1 MLSLP
6 PSTSHTPSPEET
18 NADVLRWQ
26 GRYRA
31 IFVSLVGFSTIILK
45 WFGVISAQS
54 IFVGVLSE
62 RHLLLLVS
70 GMVLVYLAFHRLLTA
85 HLQHSGRAGSR
96 LVIGAIASDVL
107 ILFGGVVLMTPP
119 EQYGRAL
126 IVSIFTVQITQVF
139 FGWMPT
145 IANLV
150 LIAVG
155 YTAMVAL
162 AADMGRLPSPAE
174 ELWTLALYCI
184 GVLVYVA
191 LQGQVAAR
199 MQRLVTLFGRAQEG
213 DFSMRYEE
221 DVEPLPDP
229 VSVIGRAYN
238 RMRDHLQAIVLTDP
252 LSGCYNRRGLNQ
264 LAEREVSRA
273 VRQKKELAVLAID
286 VDHFKRINDEFGH
299 LTGDEVI
306 REVGRL
312 LRETAREVDVVAR
325 FGGEEFTILA
335 PESNDEGALILAE
348 RVMSAF
354 RAHRFRSLPPEIRI
368 TVSLGVAASFAHDDE
383 VAKTLLARADEA
395 LYVAKRNGRDQAVLW
410 HAGMRAFDG
419 TQAGR
424 ISRPTTGGM
433 LRVAE

>member
-1 MLSLP
+1 MS
-6 PSTSHTPSPEET
+6 PSPEET
-18 NADVLRWQ
+18 NAEVLRWQ

-31 IFVSLVGFSTIILK
+31 IFVSLVGFSTISLK
-45 WFGVISAQS
+45 WFGVISAKS
-54 IFVGVLSE
+54 IYVGTFTE
-62 RHLLLLVS
+62 RQLLLSVV
-70 GMVLVYLAFHRLLTA
+70 GMVLAYLVFHRLLQV
-85 HLQHSGRAGSR
+85 HLVRAGRAGPR
-96 LVIGAIASDVL
+96 IVIAAMASDVI
-107 ILFGGVVLMTPP
+107 ILFGGVLLMTPP

-126 IVSIFTVQITQVF
+126 IISIFTVQFTQIF

-150 LIAVG
+150 LIALG
-155 YTAMVAL
+155 YTTMVAL
-162 AADMGRLPSPAE
+162 AADAGRLLFPAE
-174 ELWTLALYCI
+174 ELWTLALYII
-184 GVLVYVA
+184 GVLVYVG
-191 LQGQVAAR
+191 LQGHVAAR
-199 MQRLVTLFGRAQEG
+199 MRRLVTLFGRAQEG

-221 DVEPLPDP
+221 EAEQMPDP

-238 RMRDHLQAIVLTDP
+238 RMRDHLQTIVLTDP

-264 LAEREVSRA
+264 LADREVARA
-273 VRQKKELAVLAID
+273 IRQKKELAVLAID

-312 LRETAREVDVVAR
+312 LRETAREADIVAR
-325 FGGEEFTILA
+325 FGGEEFTIVA
-335 PESNDEGALILAE
+335 PESSDEGALILAD
-348 RVMSAF
+348 RVMTAF
-354 RAHRFRSLPPEIRI
+354 RAHRFRSLPPDIRI

-424 ISRPTTGGM
+424 ISRPPSGM
-433 LRVAE
+433 LRVAD

>member
-1 MLSLP
+1 MSLSLP
-6 PSTSHTPSPEET
+6 PMSPSSEET
-18 NADVLRWQ
+18 NAEVLRWQ

-45 WFGVISAQS
+45 WFGVISAKS
-54 IFVGVLSE
+54 IFVGTFTE
-62 RHLLLLVS
+62 RQLLLTVV
-70 GMVLVYLAFHRLLTA
+70 GMLLVYLVFHRLLLAYLTRA
-85 HLQHSGRAGSR
+85 GRAGSR
-96 LVIGAIASDVL
+96 IVIAAIASDVL
-107 ILFGGVVLMTPP
+107 ILFGGVLLMTPP

-126 IVSIFTVQITQVF
+126 IVSIFTVQFTQIF

-150 LIAVG
+150 LIAIG
-155 YTAMVAL
+155 YTTLVAL
-162 AADMGRLPSPAE
+162 AADAGRLPAPAE
-174 ELWTLALYCI
+174 ELWTLALYGI

-191 LQGQVAAR
+191 LQGHVAAR
-199 MQRLVTLFGRAQEG
+199 MRRLVTLFGRAQEG
-213 DFSMRYEE
+213 DFSIRYEE
-221 DVEPLPDP
+221 DAEQMPDP

-264 LAEREVSRA
+264 LAEREVARA
-273 VRQKKELAVLAID
+273 IRQKKELAVLAID

-312 LRETAREVDVVAR
+312 LRETAREADVVAR

-348 RVMSAF
+348 RVMAAF
-354 RAHRFRSLPPEIRI
+354 RSHRFKSLPPDIRI
-368 TVSLGVAASFAHDDE
+368 TVSLGVSASFAHDDE

-424 ISRPTTGGM
+424 ISRNPAGGM
-433 LRVAE
+433 LRVAD